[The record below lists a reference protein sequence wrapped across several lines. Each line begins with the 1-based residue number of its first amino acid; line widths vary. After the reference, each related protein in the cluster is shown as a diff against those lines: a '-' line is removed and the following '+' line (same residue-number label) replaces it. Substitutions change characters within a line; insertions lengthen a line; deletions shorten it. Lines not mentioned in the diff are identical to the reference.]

1 MPSPNVLIAIAVVYV
16 AVWMA
21 LAIFGAIA
29 YAGFWNT
36 IIDSIPPGSGGTDA
50 S

>member
-1 MPSPNVLIAIAVVYV
+1 MPAWLIAIIVVY
-16 AVWMA
+16 ATAWML

-36 IIDSIPPGSGGTDA
+36 IIDSIPPGSGGK
-50 S
+50 